1 MGLSFE
7 VNDEICWVCAPKG
20 HESLAQVYLGNRPQL
35 ECALKVALECSNVK
49 QRLSTCAAVRLW
61 RPFAE
66 TPTPTS

>member
-1 MGLSFE
+1 MKSAGS
-7 VNDEICWVCAPKG
+7 APRRGMKAK
-20 HESLAQVYLGNRPQL
+20 AQVYLGNPPKL

-61 RPFAE
+61 RPFAK